1 MGTHRR
7 ALRAAWIAAALA
19 FAGCGAKTGLLIPDS
34 GPDAGMDAAMDAGVD
49 TGVCM
54 PEELVLERRGAQV
67 IFAVDRSNSMD
78 DTIDGERRDP
88 AGDPRPSRWD
98 ILGTTLGTVLTD
110 ADPLLDIGAKFFPG
124 VVREGPDVTP
134 EEACSVDPGI
144 DLPPARG
151 NVPALLATF
160 ARTGPG
166 GGTPTAPALEEV
178 RAFFERRPAF
188 GVPRFVVLA
197 TDGGPN
203 CNPDTGVP
211 PDRCVCTGPP
221 TTCTDNPTFGPYNC
235 LDEPS
240 TLPVIE
246 GIFSTFDAPVYVIGM
261 DDPTR
266 PDLADVLDR
275 MAVAGGRPRD
285 VPGERRFYSVRRT
298 EDLRGALTTITESIA
313 RCVFNVAPIPRPA
326 ATVEVRIDGVLVAR
340 DGTRSEGWDFSN
352 PDRSELTL
360 FGGACGRVTATDGTV
375 TAEIL
380 CEAE

>member
-1 MGTHRR
+1 MGTRRR
-7 ALRAAWIAAALA
+7 ALGACIAAATLLSV
-19 FAGCGAKTGLLIPDS
+19 GCGAKTGLLIPDS

-54 PEELVLERRGAQV
+54 PEELALERRGAQ
-67 IFAVDRSNSMD
+67 ILFAIDRSNSMD
-78 DTIDGERRDP
+78 DTIEGERRDP
-88 AGDPRPSRWD
+88 GDPRPSRWD
-98 ILGTTLGTVLTD
+98 ILGTTLGAVLAD
-110 ADPLLDIGAKFFPG
+110 ADPLLEIGAKFFPA
-124 VVREGPDVTP
+124 VQPEGRVTP
-134 EEACSVDPGI
+134 EEACSVDLGI
-144 DLPPARG
+144 DIPPARN

-178 RAFFERRPAF
+178 QAFFERRPAF
-188 GVPRFVVLA
+188 GVPRFVILA

-221 TTCTDNPTFGPYNC
+221 ATCTDNPEFGPYNC

-246 GIFSTFDAPVYVIGM
+246 AIFTTFDAPVYVIGL
-261 DDPTR
+261 DDPMR
-266 PDLADVLDR
+266 PDLADVLDH
-275 MAVAGGRPRD
+275 MAVAGGRPREI
-285 VPGERRFYSVRRT
+285 PGERRFYSVRRT
-298 EDLRGALTTITESIA
+298 DDLRNALTTITDSIA
-313 RCVFNVAPIPRPA
+313 RCVFNVSPIPRPDA
-326 ATVEVRIDGVLVAR
+326 SVELRVDDVLIAR
-340 DGTRSEGWDFSN
+340 DGTRTEGWDFSA
-352 PDRSELTL
+352 PDRSEITL
-360 FGGACGRVTATDGTV
+360 FGGACERVTVTGGTV

>member
-1 MGTHRR
+1 MGTRRR
-7 ALRAAWIAAALA
+7 ALRAAWIAATLLV
-19 FAGCGAKTGLLIPDS
+19 GCGAKTGLLIPDS

-54 PEELVLERRGAQV
+54 PEELALERRGAQV
-67 IFAVDRSNSMD
+67 IFAIDRSNSMD
-78 DTIDGERRDP
+78 DTIDGQHRDP
-88 AGDPRPSRWD
+88 GDPRPSRWD
-98 ILGTTLGTVLTD
+98 ILGTTLGTVLAD
-110 ADPLLDIGAKFFPG
+110 ADPLLEIGAKFFPA
-124 VVREGPDVTP
+124 VQIEGRDTTP

-144 DLPPARG
+144 DIPPARS
-151 NVPALLATF
+151 NVPALLAVF

-166 GGTPTAPALEEV
+166 GGTPTASALGEV
-178 RAFFERRPAF
+178 QAFFERRPAF

-221 TTCTDNPTFGPYNC
+221 PTCNDSPMFGPYNC
-235 LDEPS
+235 LDEGS

-246 GIFSTFDAPVYVIGM
+246 GIFTTFEAPVYVIGL
-261 DDPTR
+261 DDPMR

-285 VPGERRFYSVRRT
+285 IPGERRFYSVRRT
-298 EDLRGALTTITESIA
+298 EDLRGALTAITESIA
-313 RCVFNVAPIPRPA
+313 RCVFNVSPTPRPD
-326 ATVEVRIDGVLVAR
+326 ATVEVRIDDVLVAR
-340 DGTRSEGWDFSN
+340 DGTRTEGWDFTS

-360 FGGACGRVTATDGTV
+360 FGGACARVTATDGTV

-380 CEAE
+380 CEPE